1 MEKLRLS
8 IALDEY
14 DHTRDLMSGRVPVE
28 GVELI
33 AMNLQ
38 IEEIFY
44 RNTLYHEWDVAE
56 LSMGKYVS
64 LRSQGDDTFTA
75 IPVFVSRQF
84 RHSMIYVR
92 DDGKLTRPEQL
103 AGTRIG
109 VPEWAQTATIY
120 SRGYL
125 AHGAGVPLE
134 SVDWVQAGVRQA
146 GRVEK
151 VKLNLPAGL
160 KLRSVGDRTLNELLL
175 AGEIDAVLSARAPAG
190 LGKGIARLFRDY
202 RAAEENYYR
211 DTGIYPIMHVVVVRS
226 EVLARHPWVAMNL
239 LKAFEEAKRRCYARL
254 DEIAVSAVPLPWLA
268 DYIGQVKSLL
278 GEDFFPYGVEKN
290 RTTLEAFL
298 RFAHEQGVCHR
309 LLKVEEL
316 FPKQVLTSFKV

>member
-14 DHTRDLMSGRVPVE
+14 DHTRDVMSGRVPVD

-44 RNTLYHEWDVAE
+44 RNTLYHEWDVSE
-56 LSMGKYVS
+56 LSMGKYCS
-64 LRSQGDDTFTA
+64 LRSQGDETFTA

-84 RHSMIYVR
+84 RHSMIYVHA
-92 DDGKLTRPEQL
+92 DGKITRPEQL
-103 AGTRIG
+103 TGKRVG
-109 VPEWAQTATIY
+109 VPEWAQTATVY

-125 AHGAGVPLE
+125 AHSAGVKLE
-134 SVDWVQAGVRQA
+134 SIDWVQAGLHQP

-160 KLRSVGDRTLNELLL
+160 KLRAVPEKTLNDMLL
-175 AGEIDAVLSARAPAG
+175 AGDIDAILTARAPRG
-190 LGKGIARLFRDY
+190 LGQGIARLIEDY
-202 RAAEENYYR
+202 RPAEEEYYR
-211 DTGIYPIMHVVVVRS
+211 KTGIYPIMHVVVLRS
-226 EVLARHPWVAMNL
+226 DVLARHPWVATNL
-239 LKAFEEAKRRCYARL
+239 MKAFEEAKRRSYARL
-254 DEIAVSAVPLPWLA
+254 DEIGVSAVPLAWLA
-268 DYIGQVKSLL
+268 DYVGRMKALF

-290 RTTLEAFL
+290 RRTLDAFL
-298 RFAHEQGVCHR
+298 QWGHEQGVFHR
-309 LLKVEEL
+309 RLQPEDL